1 MCFGWFKKDKVEEV
15 VEEVPVER
23 KSVDDLVQSIQDLVV
38 QLNLV
43 VEDNKKLEEKIKQ
56 LEQEKQNEYEAT
68 CKAKDQVIE
77 LLNEKAEL
85 ERILKEIMDLAKGK

>member
-1 MCFGWFKKDKVEEV
+1 MCLKKWFGKEEEV

-23 KSVDDLVQSIQDLVV
+23 KPIDELLENINNLAV

-85 ERILKEIMDLAKGK
+85 ERRLEEIMDLAKGK

>member
-1 MCFGWFKKDKVEEV
+1 MCFKKWFGKEEEV

-23 KSVDDLVQSIQDLVV
+23 KPVDELVQSINDLVV

-43 VEDNKKLEEKIKQ
+43 VEDNKKLEERIQQ
-56 LEQEKQNEYEAT
+56 LEQEKQNDYEST
-68 CKAKDQVIE
+68 CKAKDQVVE

-85 ERILKEIMDLAKGK
+85 EKRMIEIMDLAKGK

>member
-1 MCFGWFKKDKVEEV
+1 MCFKKWFGKEEEV

-23 KSVDDLVQSIQDLVV
+23 KPVDELLENINNLAV

-56 LEQEKQNEYEAT
+56 LEQEKQNECEAT
-68 CKAKDQVIE
+68 CKAKDQVVE

-85 ERILKEIMDLAKGK
+85 EARLREIRTLAGIE